1 MVAIVCVD
9 GAEQPN
15 LFQVVGT
22 MSDVWRIFVVEGEEA
37 LNRSLVSSLQKDGYV
52 VQGAISEADAVRTL
66 WTEEYDVVICDLKTS
81 ASEGFELLQWLR
93 LFRPDIQMIMLGAAD
108 DSQLRSQ
115 ALESGAVS
123 YLEKP
128 LDLRVLK
135 DELRRLL
142 QQTGFSA
149 SLDSFDLLDVIQI
162 INMSRKS
169 IALLVNTGLEE
180 HGALRFQN
188 GELVWAEYG
197 ILRGEEAFFALA
209 AHKNGTVIQQ
219 PDFEQGLTNVTQPL
233 SRLIFQ
239 ALQYRTKYADRLQ
252 WSGEV
257 DAVPKPTF
265 AVTGDE
271 EDDSP
276 FLFFE
281 EQEDQEGQ
289 AAQQAQWQYAE
300 DETPMQALN
309 PEPQMATNTDSKE
322 WWEPTGGIARVDRD
336 VASVPPTLA
345 FGGAFATHEPEKIT
359 PSLVQKTPASQRADL
374 PSWLTD
380 QPTASALPV
389 VRPPSLTSS
398 AQVPVT
404 PAMKPSSPEWQSP
417 LAAMNAT
424 EQLSPQ
430 LPISSQ
436 AMPVQEGAEAQL
448 ANPTQWTQSGLRQ
461 SSSPASR
468 EMSPVDEMQ
477 DSNPMLSTSMLHAQ
491 RAARRNYTA
500 LVSALQTLG
509 YSITGFVA
517 AAVVGIEGQPIA
529 QVAVDDLD
537 ISKLCK
543 NFSSIQKNV
552 LQALTQGVCGDYE
565 NTIITSAEGH
575 ILMRV
580 VGSEKKAFQVLI
592 TTREANP
599 VESLEVMA
607 NVEGAISAALR

>member
-1 MVAIVCVD
+1 
-9 GAEQPN
+9 
-15 LFQVVGT
+15 

-37 LNRSLVSSLQKDGYV
+37 LNRSLVSSLRKDGYV
-52 VQGAISEADAVRTL
+52 VQGAISEADAVRAL
-66 WTEEYDVVICDLKTS
+66 WTEEYDVVICDLNTS
-81 ASEGFELLQWLR
+81 DAESFELLQWLR
-93 LFRPDIQMIMLGAAD
+93 LYRPGIQMIMFGAAD
-108 DSQLRSQ
+108 DSQLRIQ

-180 HGALRFQN
+180 HGALHFQN

-197 ILRGEEAFFALA
+197 LLRGEEAFFALA
-209 AHKNGTVIQQ
+209 AHKNGTVTQQ
-219 PDFEQGLTNVTQPL
+219 PNFEQGLTNVTQPL

-252 WSGEV
+252 WSGEI
-257 DAVPKPTF
+257 DAVAKPTF
-265 AVTGDE
+265 AVTGEE

-281 EQEDQEGQ
+281 EQEDQ
-289 AAQQAQWQYAE
+289 AAQQDQLQHGQS
-300 DETPMQALN
+300 ETPFLALD
-309 PEPQMATNTDSKE
+309 PEPQMATSTDSRE
-322 WWEPTGGIARVDRD
+322 WWEPTGGIARVDRNMT
-336 VASVPPTLA
+336 SVSADMAMSSMLT
-345 FGGAFATHEPEKIT
+345 FEDAFATNEPEKIT
-359 PSLVQKTPASQRADL
+359 PSPANQRAEL

-380 QPTASALPV
+380 QPTSSTLPV
-389 VRPPSLTSS
+389 VRPSSLTQS
-398 AQVPVT
+398 AKIPVT

-417 LAAMNAT
+417 LAAIKAT

-430 LPISSQ
+430 PPFVKEEVEVQRADQ
-436 AMPVQEGAEAQL
+436 ALWM
-448 ANPTQWTQSGLRQ
+448 QSEPLLQ
-461 SSSPASR
+461 SSPVSQ

-477 DSNPMLSTSMLHAQ
+477 DGNPMLSTSMQHAQ

-543 NFSSIQKNV
+543 NFSLIQKNV
-552 LQALTQGVCGDYE
+552 LQALTQGVWGDYE

-607 NVEGAISAALR
+607 NVEGAIGAALR